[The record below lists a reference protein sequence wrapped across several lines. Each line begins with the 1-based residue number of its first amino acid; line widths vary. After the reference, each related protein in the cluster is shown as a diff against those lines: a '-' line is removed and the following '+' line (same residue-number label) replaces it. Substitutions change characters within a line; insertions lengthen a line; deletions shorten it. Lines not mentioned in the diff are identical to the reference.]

1 MAGRGP
7 AARKHRSA
15 MRARGATIP
24 ERRNRFPVVRGL
36 PRPIV
41 EIIYITVQEKHTSKQ
56 EEP

>member
-1 MAGRGP
+1 
-7 AARKHRSA
+7 

-56 EEP
+56 EKP